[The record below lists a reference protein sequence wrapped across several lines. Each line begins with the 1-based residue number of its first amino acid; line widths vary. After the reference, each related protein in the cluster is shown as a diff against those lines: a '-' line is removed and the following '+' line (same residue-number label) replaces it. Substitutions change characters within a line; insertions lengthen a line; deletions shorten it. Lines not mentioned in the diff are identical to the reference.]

1 MARRTR
7 ERILEAS
14 LALFNTR
21 GEPNV
26 TTNHI
31 ADELEISPGNLYYH
45 FRNKDDII
53 EQLFAQY
60 EERIDRA
67 LTTPE
72 GRLPGLEDIWL
83 QLHLVYE
90 CIWEFRFLYR
100 DLVDILSRNRKL
112 RLHFARILK
121 RATDSATEVM
131 RGLVQAGVMRASKD
145 EIEAT
150 ASNILLIATFW
161 LNFSSVRGTS
171 DEHDTSWHPPGDDAA
186 CALPARCR
194 APASEHLVPGLRP
207 VLIRGNLHQPTKTPR
222 QSCRGAFVAL
232 SLEGQLLHRAA
243 ARRDCV
249 RPHAPCVPRAWL
261 LPWSCVPRA
270 SHRWWRGS

>member
-7 ERILEAS
+7 ERILETS
-14 LALFNTR
+14 LALFNAR

-53 EQLFAQY
+53 EQLFARY

-72 GRLPGLEDIWL
+72 GRLPELEDIWL

-90 CIWEFRFLYR
+90 CIWDFRFLYR

-112 RLHFARILK
+112 RMHFARILK
-121 RATDSATEVM
+121 RAADSATDVM
-131 RGLVQAGVMRASKD
+131 RGLVQAGIMRASPA
-145 EIEAT
+145 EVQAT
-150 ASNILLIATFW
+150 ANNILVIATFW
-161 LNFSSVRGTS
+161 LNFSSVRGQS
-171 DEHDTSWHPPGDDAA
+171 DEQEAIRLGIHQVMMLIAPFLRDAER
-186 CALPARCR
+186 L
-194 APASEHLVPGLRP
+194 HL
-207 VLIRGNLHQPTKTPR
+207 NQ
-222 QSCRGAFVAL
+222 L
-232 SLEGQLLHRAA
+232 SQAYVQA
-243 ARRDCV
+243 
-249 RPHAPCVPRAWL
+249 
-261 LPWSCVPRA
+261 
-270 SHRWWRGS
+270 